1 MCKFQGH
8 TDLKCRKSWPGD
20 SDWQLPT
27 VTGSGKKCSERARK
41 QASHKDLP
49 RYYLGHGNMESG
61 WEGLIYSQLFPL
73 KLLPG
78 ISAALSLMGP

>member
-8 TDLKCRKSWPGD
+8 TDLKCRKSWSGD

-27 VTGSGKKCSERARK
+27 VTGSGKRCSERARK
-41 QASHKDLP
+41 QTSYKDL
-49 RYYLGHGNMESG
+49 RHGNVESG

-78 ISAALSLMGP
+78 ISAALSLTGP